1 MEGNIHS
8 DILTAVMKIA
18 EKRKFQVHVWSWKN
32 GLASEYLRLSHKRI
46 HVHELDEYIDEIRF
60 PSEDWRG
67 DVRTVPKHSVVVLDP
82 NEKAWEI
89 NDFLTTGRYP
99 FRRYTIKPEETRR
112 PGATSYDIAIIHAMA
127 AVGKSGLEYDAEE
140 ALYQEVSKG
149 SAAHGLTVMT
159 FLKYE
164 QQYVRG
170 NPNLSWKLSIPKDF
184 REHPDDEL
192 RDPSPSTTSV
202 DDKLSGQ
209 EPKRPDD
216 GLRTV
221 NGQAARLHQQAAKRE
236 VQNQR
241 RCQ

>member
-1 MEGNIHS
+1 
-8 DILTAVMKIA
+8 
-18 EKRKFQVHVWSWKN
+18 
-32 GLASEYLRLSHKRI
+32 
-46 HVHELDEYIDEIRF
+46 
-60 PSEDWRG
+60 
-67 DVRTVPKHSVVVLDP
+67 
-82 NEKAWEI
+82 
-89 NDFLTTGRYP
+89 
-99 FRRYTIKPEETRR
+99 
-112 PGATSYDIAIIHAMA
+112 MA

-164 QQYVRG
+164 QRYVRG

-202 DDKLSGQ
+202 GDKLSGQ

-216 GLRTV
+216 GFRTV

-236 VQNQR
+236 VQNQKKMPVAR
-241 RCQ
+241 YCQKNIMCTRGHTDEERAYFAARGPKKVRKTGQPLQSGYTMYSGA